1 MLGLLKFFLF
11 LITGLFILRLAAPY
25 LLKFFLQRLSKK
37 MQQQQSEAHRNTPTK
52 ETTKDLGEYIDY
64 EELD

>member
-1 MLGLLKFFLF
+1 LLGLLKFFLF
-11 LITGLFILRLAAPY
+11 LITGLFILRLAAPF

-37 MQQQQSEAHRNTPTK
+37 MQQQQTEAHRNTPTK
-52 ETTKDLGEYIDY
+52 ETKKDLGEYIDY

>member
-1 MLGLLKFFLF
+1 
-11 LITGLFILRLAAPY
+11 
-25 LLKFFLQRLSKK
+25 
-37 MQQQQSEAHRNTPTK
+37 MQQQQTQAHHNAPTK